1 MLAIVNNYLTPRL
14 TFWLQSRAI
23 TRICMLIGKKGLA
36 DTGSAPV
43 AQWIEH
49 TPRKVWS
56 RVRFLPGANPLRIF
70 RVRCSLREPYERLRL
85 SRVKT
90 RG

>member
-1 MLAIVNNYLTPRL
+1 
-14 TFWLQSRAI
+14 
-23 TRICMLIGKKGLA
+23 
-36 DTGSAPV
+36 
-43 AQWIEH
+43 
-49 TPRKVWS
+49 
-56 RVRFLPGANPLRIF
+56 LRIF